1 MAWPV
6 ILTPPWILQ
15 KLRSGHEEVNCSWW
29 RTTLL
34 LFLKAIFA
42 TGTQLGSLKAQTTKR
57 WLKGV
62 EIHWAWVGM
71 GVFGN
76 YIPRSHTSERGKQLA
91 PRCIHISHLL
101 KIHRS
106 WKTGTAGKATA
117 PAAFQSMTNN
127 SQMGF
132 SYNNNFSICSNQN
145 DQKSRPKLK
154 TEPKNTRKKGSTSGF
169 GGEHNSSSL
178 FAYPVDGERIAG

>member
-1 MAWPV
+1 MVANNIVIIFKSDFRNRHAAGLVKSTNNEKMAE
-6 ILTPPWILQ
+6 
-15 KLRSGHEEVNCSWW
+15 RGGN
-29 RTTLL
+29 TL
-34 LFLKAIFA
+34 
-42 TGTQLGSLKAQTTKR
+42 S
-57 WLKGV
+57 
-62 EIHWAWVGM
+62 M
-71 GVFGN
+71 GGDRGF
-76 YIPRSHTSERGKQLA
+76 RELHSALAHTSERGKQLA